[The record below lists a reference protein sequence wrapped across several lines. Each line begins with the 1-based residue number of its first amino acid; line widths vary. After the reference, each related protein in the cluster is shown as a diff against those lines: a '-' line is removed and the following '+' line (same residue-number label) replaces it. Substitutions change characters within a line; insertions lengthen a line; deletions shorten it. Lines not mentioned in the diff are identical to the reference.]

1 MTTLNSYNLSCVV
14 IIELQIGDTDK
25 PLKLMSS
32 WKQLVTQ
39 YSSNR
44 ASHSKS
50 SSDDVPNFYL
60 QRNVFFPLSK
70 EKLVST
76 EKSEYSDV

>member
-1 MTTLNSYNLSCVV
+1 M
-14 IIELQIGDTDK
+14 IELQIGDTDK

-44 ASHSKS
+44 TKS

-60 QRNVFFPLSK
+60 QRNVFFPLAK

-76 EKSEYSDV
+76 ERSEYTDV